1 MRCLRLQLLSAAV
14 VLLSACSP
22 EPPADGRLASVFSVR
37 EGDCLNDASDS
48 TSDSDEN
55 EEVESVR
62 KIDCAEAHRYEVYHI
77 HRMTEDKRPAEA
89 AIELLSDVVCENKFY
104 AFVGR
109 DYDDSELAYNVFW
122 PSKRSWVN
130 QQDRDIVCMV
140 QSMDGSLLVGSMRG
154 SKR

>member
-1 MRCLRLQLLSAAV
+1 MRCLRAPLLIAAL
-14 VLLSACSP
+14 VLLSACSS

-48 TSDSDEN
+48 TADSGEN
-55 EEVESVR
+55 EVVESVR
-62 KIDCAEAHRYEVYHI
+62 KIDCAQPHRYETYHI
-77 HRMTEDKRPAEA
+77 HRMTEDKRPAESS
-89 AIELLSDVVCENKFY
+89 IELLADVVCENKFY

-109 DYDDSELAYNVFW
+109 DYDDSELAFNVLW
-122 PSKRSWVN
+122 PSKRSWAS

-140 QSMDGSLLVGSMRG
+140 QSMDGSLLVGSMRD

>member
-1 MRCLRLQLLSAAV
+1 MRRLHLQLLPAAL
-14 VLLSACSP
+14 VLLSACSS
-22 EPPADGRLASVFSVR
+22 ESPADGRLASVFSLR

-48 TSDSDEN
+48 TADSDDN

-62 KIDCAEAHRYEVYHI
+62 KIDCAQPHRYETYHI

-89 AIELLSDVVCENKFY
+89 AIELLADVVCENKFY

-109 DYDDSELAYNVFW
+109 DYDDSELAFNVFW
-122 PSKRSWVN
+122 PSKRSWAS

-140 QSMDGSLLVGSMRG
+140 QSMDGSLLVGSMRD